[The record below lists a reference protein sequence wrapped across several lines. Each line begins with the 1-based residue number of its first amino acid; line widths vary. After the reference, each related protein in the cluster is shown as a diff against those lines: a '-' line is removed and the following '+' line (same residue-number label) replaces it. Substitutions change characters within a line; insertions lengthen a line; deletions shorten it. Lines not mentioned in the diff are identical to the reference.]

1 LTWGSELLLQLP
13 VVVLKFE
20 DNLLVKLVRG
30 VLGVDVMLNGFK
42 FVIGIG
48 FEFES
53 GINLLRFVG
62 FKFETSSG

>member
-1 LTWGSELLLQLP
+1 

-20 DNLLVKLVRG
+20 DSLLVKSVRG
-30 VLGVDVMLNGFK
+30 VLGMDVILNGFK

-48 FEFES
+48 CEFES
-53 GINLLRFVG
+53 GINLLHFFG

>member
-1 LTWGSELLLQLP
+1 
-13 VVVLKFE
+13 
-20 DNLLVKLVRG
+20 
-30 VLGVDVMLNGFK
+30 MLNGFK